1 MRRVHRGATS
11 RALASLMLFG
21 GVACTTGVNAPK
33 TTDFSGTYQV
43 DASLQAI
50 SCSPQDLPTALST
63 DSAQYVQ
70 MPPAPPVSSQ
80 VLVQEAG
87 SDLAIVPLDSN
98 GNPQVAFWL
107 RGSLDLATAT
117 GSLSRTATPFTE
129 GPRQGGHTFY
139 VSETVEATARFRPL
153 IGTPAGG
160 TPGGTVVGAAEQTT
174 SADVFIFRDGGANGT
189 IFTTCVVSD
198 TTSATRGAS

>member
-1 MRRVHRGATS
+1 MRWPAPPTTRAYAAPLPAVLAACEMTNGGSISDASTEVRHRG
-11 RALASLMLFG
+11 RSLR
-21 GVACTTGVNAPK
+21 
-33 TTDFSGTYQV
+33 S
-43 DASLQAI
+43 
-50 SCSPQDLPTALST
+50 ALST
-63 DSAQYVQ
+63 DSARYVQ

-129 GPRQGGHTFY
+129 GPRQGGHAFY
-139 VSETVEATARFRPL
+139 VCETVEATARFRPL